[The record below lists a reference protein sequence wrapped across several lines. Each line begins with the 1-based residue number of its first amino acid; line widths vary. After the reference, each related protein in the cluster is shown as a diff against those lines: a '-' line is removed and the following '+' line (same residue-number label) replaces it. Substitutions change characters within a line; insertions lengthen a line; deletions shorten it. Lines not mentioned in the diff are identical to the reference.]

1 MSSGTD
7 HLNLETNAQRAQRLQ
22 RFADGAGPV
31 RTFMLEN
38 YHNFNAAATVD
49 AAVGY
54 CEFIEE
60 GGKMFLT
67 LAGAMSSAQ
76 LGISVAKMIRAG
88 KVSGI
93 SCTGA
98 NLEEDI
104 FNLVAHS
111 AYERV
116 PGWRTL
122 SEEDERSEEHT
133 SELQSHV

>member
-67 LAGAMSSAQ
+67 LVRIGREAF
-76 LGISVAKMIRAG
+76 ICR
-88 KVSGI
+88 
-93 SCTGA
+93 
-98 NLEEDI
+98 
-104 FNLVAHS
+104 
-111 AYERV
+111 
-116 PGWRTL
+116 
-122 SEEDERSEEHT
+122 
-133 SELQSHV
+133 